1 MESGGAMAIAIP
13 KQFAGFG
20 LAVAII
26 SVANHFG
33 LVDLFAQSA
42 TRAISK
48 QAQSVESANPGQ
60 PNEPE
65 NGLQMAKD
73 YAEHQ
78 KMVANSAAMPFKKE
92 VINVSSM
99 ENTQHFGPVSMESQN
114 VDTVFI
120 IRDKATKRLRAV
132 VQVPKKQTV
141 NISLPIGQYTIQ
153 YAQNNYIKDAP
164 WQGLNKFWGYGTT
177 FLESKLELNVTLV
190 QYPNNSGYFIRGTG
204 IIVGVE
210 DGTQPDELAKNEF
223 VKM

>member
-1 MESGGAMAIAIP
+1 MESGGTMAIAIP

-78 KMVANSAAMPFKKE
+78 KMVANSAAMPFKKR
-92 VINVSSM
+92 S
-99 ENTQHFGPVSMESQN
+99 
-114 VDTVFI
+114 D
-120 IRDKATKRLRAV
+120 
-132 VQVPKKQTV
+132 
-141 NISLPIGQYTIQ
+141 
-153 YAQNNYIKDAP
+153 
-164 WQGLNKFWGYGTT
+164 
-177 FLESKLELNVTLV
+177 
-190 QYPNNSGYFIRGTG
+190 
-204 IIVGVE
+204 
-210 DGTQPDELAKNEF
+210 
-223 VKM
+223 